1 MRQLRTKKLGRKM
14 AEKRNIKTCLSKTEN
29 RKVLRWNLIR
39 NGITFLGN
47 VHFCTCK
54 LLAEKRCVKTCLSKT
69 ENGKVLRR
77 KNLIRN
83 GITFLGNVHFCI
95 CKLLAE
101 KRCVK
106 TCLSKMENGKVLRR
120 NGENGKAK
128 SEKRNEKNIN
138 LTRTFFFQLQPNA

>member
-1 MRQLRTKKLGRKM
+1 M
-14 AEKRNIKTCLSKTEN
+14 AEKRDIKTCLSKTEN
-29 RKVLRWNLIR
+29 RKVLRRNLIR

-47 VHFCTCK
+47 VHFYT
-54 LLAEKRCVKTCLSKT
+54 
-69 ENGKVLRR
+69 
-77 KNLIRN
+77 
-83 GITFLGNVHFCI
+83 

-128 SEKRNEKNIN
+128 PEKRNEKNMN

>member
-1 MRQLRTKKLGRKM
+1 M
-14 AEKRNIKTCLSKTEN
+14 AEKRNIKTCLSK
-29 RKVLRWNLIR
+29 R
-39 NGITFLGN
+39 
-47 VHFCTCK
+47 
-54 LLAEKRCVKTCLSKT
+54 

-77 KNLIRN
+77 NLIRN

-101 KRCVK
+101 KRWVK

-120 NGENGKAK
+120 NAENGKVK
-128 SEKRNEKNIN
+128 PEKRNEKNMN